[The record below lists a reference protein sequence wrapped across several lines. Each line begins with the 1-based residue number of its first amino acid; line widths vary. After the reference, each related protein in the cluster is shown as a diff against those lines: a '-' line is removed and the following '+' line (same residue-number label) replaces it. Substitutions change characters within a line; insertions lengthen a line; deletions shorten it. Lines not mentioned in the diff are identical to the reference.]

1 MKLYSYWRSSCA
13 WRVRIVLNSKGLEY
27 DYAAVN
33 IAPDVNQQASA
44 TYAQVNPMQQVPALE
59 WQEGGKTHRLTQ
71 SNAIVEYLEQR
82 YPDPPLLPSDALQ
95 RARVRELM
103 EIVNSG
109 IQPLQNTSIQARIR
123 ALGGQDAVQGFLDNV
138 IGKGL
143 RAFSSHVKQ
152 NPGRYAFGDTPTL
165 ADAYLVPQ
173 LYAARRFGM
182 NVAEYP
188 RLLEIEAALSELP
201 AFAGARPERQPDAAQ
216 E

>member
-27 DYAAVN
+27 DYEAVN
-33 IAPDVNQQASA
+33 IAPGENQQKSA
-44 TYAQVNPMQQVPALE
+44 NYAQVNPMQQVPALE
-59 WQEGGKTHRLTQ
+59 WREGGKTHRLTQ

-109 IQPLQNTSIQARIR
+109 IQPLQNTSIQAEIR
-123 ALGGQDAVQGFLDNV
+123 ALGGQEALQEFLDAV

-143 RAFSSHVKQ
+143 RALHAHTKEAR
-152 NPGRYAFGDTPTL
+152 GRYTFGETPTL

-173 LYAARRFGM
+173 LYAARRFGVD
-182 NVAEYP
+182 VAEYP
-188 RLLEIEAALSELP
+188 RLLEIESALSELP